1 MIVQTKTY
9 EPIELKNLSR
19 FELTLEGHGR
29 VSHFERY
36 FVYLDEL
43 DHLDPDSFVP
53 FLSIEYQCLSFS
65 LFGTV

>member
-53 FLSIEYQCLSFS
+53 FGF
-65 LFGTV
+65 